1 MRKVKWFLRALIFRK
16 KWFPSCFRSIIS
28 FSAYENHFPF
38 HILFGWPRS
47 VYQHKQYHQRLLSWR
62 HRNNSQGHINKV
74 FTTSVRYWQGWRIMI
89 GLRSN
94 KSRER
99 WGVEEIQRMSL
110 LCCFDCYGWKV
121 CWVLIQSIEI
131 SVLNILLGILL
142 DILICVEL
150 SKPLKRKVACSVL
163 SDLLK
168 L

>member
-1 MRKVKWFLRALIFRK
+1 MRKVKWFSWALFFRK
-16 KWFPSCFRSIIS
+16 NGL
-28 FSAYENHFPF
+28 SAVLGQLLVLVPMKTIF
-38 HILFGWPRS
+38 LFTFFLVDP
-47 VYQHKQYHQRLLSWR
+47 VYQHQQYHQRLLSWR

-89 GLRSN
+89 GLRST
-94 KSRER
+94 KSREK